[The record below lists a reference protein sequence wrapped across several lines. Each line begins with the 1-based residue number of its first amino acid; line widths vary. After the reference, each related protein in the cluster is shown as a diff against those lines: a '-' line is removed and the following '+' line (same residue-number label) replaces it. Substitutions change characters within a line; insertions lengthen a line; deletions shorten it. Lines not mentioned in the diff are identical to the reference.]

1 MVTSGPQNGLPLQV
15 VVADASTCPDIA
27 VLLAATS
34 ENTDLVVVKNV
45 NSPDV
50 DLNTKVQVMFTALP
64 EIEPLMELVMMV
76 MPAVGG
82 MRTVPEI
89 DEPV

>member
-1 MVTSGPQNGLPLQV
+1 MQV
-15 VVADASTCPDIA
+15 VPPDTVTRPDIA

-34 ENTDLVVVKNV
+34 ENTDVVVDNNV
-45 NSPDV
+45 LPSKV

-64 EIEPLMELVMMV
+64 EIEPLMSFLMMV
-76 MPAVGG
+76 RPPVGG
-82 MRTVPEI
+82 ARTVPEI